1 MNVLDIILIAAVVLF
16 AARGLMRGILKEVVS
31 LGSILLG
38 ILLASKLHH
47 TIEPYLA
54 IHIEDP
60 GSVQAASYLVVFLAA
75 VGATWLVAKVVRD
88 VFKFEL
94 KGWIDH
100 ALGAAFGMTEGAL
113 LSCIAL
119 LMLGTFMPR
128 AAFLQES
135 TLAPRAEP
143 VLRLLSDFMPQS
155 LRQSMEEAGFTP
167 LGQDTDGH
175 TDQENQVTVPV
186 TTP

>member
-1 MNVLDIILIAAVVLF
+1 MNVLDIILIAVMVLF
-16 AARGLMRGILKEVVS
+16 AARGLMRGILKEAVS

-38 ILLASKLHH
+38 IFLASKLHH

-60 GSVQAASYLVVFLAA
+60 GSVQAASYLVIFLLA
-75 VGATWLVAKVVRD
+75 VGLIWLLAKVVRD

-94 KGWIDH
+94 TGWIDH
-100 ALGAAFGMTEGAL
+100 ALGAAFGLVEGAI

-119 LMLGTFMPR
+119 LMLGTFMPQ

-135 TLAPRAEP
+135 QLAPRAEP
-143 VLRLLSDFMPQS
+143 VLRLLSDFMPES
-155 LRQSMEEAGFTP
+155 LRQTMEEAGFTP
-167 LGQDTDGH
+167 PGAADGA
-175 TDQENQVTVPV
+175 DKDNVVNVPV
-186 TTP
+186 QPQP